1 MDLLLGILGV
11 ALLLS
16 GILDILWTTLWVEGG
31 AGPSPSR
38 LTTWAW
44 KSVRRFGRHD
54 TLFSL
59 FGPAVLTLTIAIW
72 VILLWAG
79 WALLFAVDD
88 TAVLSSSTRMPVGWV
103 DRIYFAGY
111 LVFTLGNG
119 DFMPNGRIWQIATVL
134 ASGTGL
140 LLLTLIITYV
150 GSVISAV
157 VDKRSFANQVT
168 GFGMSAEDFLRS
180 GWNGGDFHTFDLP
193 LSTLSTQLIQI
204 TEQHFAYPILH
215 YYRGAQPS
223 KSPAIAL
230 AVLDDA
236 LTILRFGVPP
246 DVQPNTATLS
256 SGRAAVQG
264 FLDTLH
270 SAFMKPSESP
280 PPTPTLAALRQADIP
295 TVTDEQFEAAI
306 RQLEE
311 RRRSLLGL
319 VRDAGWDWPQY
330 HA

>member
-1 MDLLLGILGV
+1 MDLLLSILGV
-11 ALLLS
+11 TLLLA
-16 GILDILWTTLWVEGG
+16 GILDILWTTLWVDGG
-31 AGPSPSR
+31 AGPITSR

-44 KSVRRFGRHD
+44 RGVRRVGRHD

-59 FGPAVLTLTIAIW
+59 FGPAILTLTIAVW

-88 TAVLSSSTRMPVGWV
+88 TAVLSSSTRTPAGWV

-119 DFMPNGRIWQIATVL
+119 DFMPNGRLWQIATAL

-157 VDKRSFANQVT
+157 VAKRSFASQVT

-180 GWNGGDFHTFDLP
+180 GWNGTDFHAFDLS
-193 LSTLSTQLIQI
+193 LSTLTTQLIQI

-215 YYRGAQPS
+215 YYRGTQPS

-246 DVQPNTATLS
+246 DVQPNIATLS
-256 SGRAAVQG
+256 SSRAAVQG

-270 SAFMKPSESP
+270 SAFMKPSASSP
-280 PPTPTLAALRQADIP
+280 PAPTLAALRQADIP
-295 TVTDEQFEAAI
+295 AVTDEQFQAEVS
-306 RQLEE
+306 QLDE
-311 RRRSLLGL
+311 RRRGLLGL
-319 VRDAGWDWPQY
+319 VQDAGWEWPQY